1 MLSNVP
7 FIDSRTCPPTQ
18 NALMSAEHPVSLVRS
33 NLKGVL
39 EVITIDGFKILY
51 IIPDNIIKHYVLSLW
66 SGGCEI
72 LIPLLS
78 IYDLIVVIL
87 NGF

>member
-7 FIDSRTCPPTQ
+7 FIDTRTCPPTH
-18 NALMSAEHPVSLVRS
+18 ALMSAEHPVSLVRS

-39 EVITIDGFKILY
+39 EVITIDGCKILY
-51 IIPDNIIKHYVLSLW
+51 IKPGNNLKNYVLSLW

-72 LIPLLS
+72 VITLLS
-78 IYDLIVVIL
+78 SYDY
-87 NGF
+87 NC

>member
-1 MLSNVP
+1 
-7 FIDSRTCPPTQ
+7 
-18 NALMSAEHPVSLVRS
+18 MSAEHPVSLVRS

-39 EVITIDGFKILY
+39 EVITIDECKILY
-51 IIPDNIIKHYVLSLW
+51 IIPGNILKNYVLSTW

-78 IYDLIVVIL
+78 SYD
-87 NGF
+87 